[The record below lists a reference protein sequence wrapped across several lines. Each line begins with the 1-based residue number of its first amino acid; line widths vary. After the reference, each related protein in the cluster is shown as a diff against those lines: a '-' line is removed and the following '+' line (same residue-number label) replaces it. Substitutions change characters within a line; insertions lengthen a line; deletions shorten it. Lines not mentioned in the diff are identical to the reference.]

1 MRALL
6 LFLALTVSA
15 HALTIAEISDQV
27 ATANTNWNGLGASLK
42 SEFGAKLRARVR
54 EAFDNPQRNFFK
66 NWWLRVTAGQL
77 ATGNGL
83 LPANVRVSAR
93 TGLDGLLYINA
104 DLLTDCQA
112 GETYAAVRTQLQGL
126 PLVRKF
132 DMDWPA
138 PAPFP

>member
-1 MRALL
+1 MRAFLIALL
-6 LFLALTVSA
+6 LTVSA
-15 HALTIAEISDQV
+15 HALTISEISDQV
-27 ATANTNWNGLGASLK
+27 AAANTNWNGLSAALK
-42 SEFGAKLRARVR
+42 SEFSAKLRARVR
-54 EAFDNPQRNFFK
+54 EAFDNPQRNFFR

-112 GETYAAVRTQLQGL
+112 GETYATVRAQLQGL
-126 PLVRKF
+126 PLVRKL
-132 DMDWPA
+132 DNEWPVL
-138 PAPFP
+138 P